1 LARQVAASSIAR
13 ASLSHFPL
21 ERKLGYTA
29 VAGATAQRLAE
40 DAGLDRSFTAD
51 GLING
56 VEKGR
61 IDLEPGSV
69 VVMDEAGMADTQRLA
84 RLAEVTAE
92 SRSKLVLAGDAAQL
106 GPIGAG
112 GLFKQLEGRVP
123 TAELTEVHRAHHEW
137 ERRAWE
143 QVRAGEPR
151 PALAS
156 YRAHDR
162 LHIHD
167 TRAQAAEAMVAS
179 WDETRRNL
187 PGGQAV
193 MLTDASNKERDRINA
208 MAQQRR
214 AEAGELGSDRVELPG
229 KPYGLSAGDE
239 VIFTGQ
245 LHVPGERRVE
255 NGIRGTVLDT
265 DGDADRATIE
275 THERDTREVQV
286 DTREFS
292 DLSLGYAVHVYK
304 GQGITAETSGI
315 LTGGWQTDRER
326 SYVALSRAREQ
337 TQIYVARE
345 DLGEAGMDTGAIE
358 RLAER
363 MRRSGTQEATI
374 GREVEERDAES
385 RRELE
390 RRIEQERDLDH
401 GLGIE

>member
-151 PALAS
+151 PAL
-156 YRAHDR
+156 
-162 LHIHD
+162 
-167 TRAQAAEAMVAS
+167 V
-179 WDETRRNL
+179 L
-187 PGGQAV
+187 P
-193 MLTDASNKERDRINA
+193 R
-208 MAQQRR
+208 
-214 AEAGELGSDRVELPG
+214 P
-229 KPYGLSAGDE
+229 
-239 VIFTGQ
+239 
-245 LHVPGERRVE
+245 
-255 NGIRGTVLDT
+255 
-265 DGDADRATIE
+265 
-275 THERDTREVQV
+275 
-286 DTREFS
+286 
-292 DLSLGYAVHVYK
+292 
-304 GQGITAETSGI
+304 
-315 LTGGWQTDRER
+315 R
-326 SYVALSRAREQ
+326 SPP
-337 TQIYVARE
+337 
-345 DLGEAGMDTGAIE
+345 
-358 RLAER
+358 
-363 MRRSGTQEATI
+363 
-374 GREVEERDAES
+374 
-385 RRELE
+385 
-390 RRIEQERDLDH
+390 H
-401 GLGIE
+401 P